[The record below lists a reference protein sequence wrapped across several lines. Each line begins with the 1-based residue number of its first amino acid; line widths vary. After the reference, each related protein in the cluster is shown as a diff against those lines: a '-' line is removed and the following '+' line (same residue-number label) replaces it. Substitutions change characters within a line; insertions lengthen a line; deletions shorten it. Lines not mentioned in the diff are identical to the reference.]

1 MQPSVNRAPS
11 LRHVQRKSGYLDVE
25 GLACSAD
32 HAVRAGHEAGRGRRR
47 PAAGVFKILAGLK
60 HGLFAHHTRPA
71 HLLKASLSIRDPP
84 MPRLELDG
92 FPSQIRTRDRI
103 TPEVVSVFR

>member
-1 MQPSVNRAPS
+1 MQPLVDRAPS
-11 LRHVQRKSGYLDVE
+11 LRDVQRKSGYLDVE

-32 HAVRAGHEAGRGRRR
+32 HAVRAGHEAGRGRKRH
-47 PAAGVFKILAGLK
+47 AAGAFKILARFK

-92 FPSQIRTRDRI
+92 FASQIRKRDRI
-103 TPEVVSVFR
+103 SPEVVSVVR